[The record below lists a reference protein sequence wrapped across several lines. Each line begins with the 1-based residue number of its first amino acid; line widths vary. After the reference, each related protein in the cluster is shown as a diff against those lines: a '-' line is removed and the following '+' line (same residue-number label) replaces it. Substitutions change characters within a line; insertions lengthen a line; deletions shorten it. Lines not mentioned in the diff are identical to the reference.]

1 MNKTSFNYFLVMK
14 KLICFLSLMA
24 VVSFV
29 KAQVTGLN
37 KKEVALM
44 RKAIATNASYKKA
57 FEPYQQA
64 ADSALHQTP
73 NPIVEIL
80 SQGLLAG
87 DPRKTASL
95 KAVED
100 AYKTYALALAYT
112 YLGKKEYLIKATDF
126 LKAWAN
132 TNKATGDPINQT
144 KLEDMVTAYDLVRSK
159 IKADERTLIDTWMK
173 SIADAMVN
181 SATAKG
187 NRGTAINNWNS
198 HRIKMIT
205 LIAYTLHD
213 DSYNSIITQEL
224 EKQLNVNLN
233 PDGTTHDLLERDAFH
248 YQTYDLEPL
257 LSTCI
262 AIYRAGGKNYFSYQT
277 ANGSSI
283 KKCVDYMTPFMTGEK
298 THPEF
303 VNSKVAFD
311 LKRAQNNEKGYAP
324 GTLFEPKNGIETFAL
339 AAYFDDGYA
348 DIIRKAA
355 HDDNY
360 FNWRLAIN
368 KLAADAG
375 APK

>member
-1 MNKTSFNYFLVMK
+1 MK
-14 KLICFLSLMA
+14 KLICFLSLMT
-24 VVSFV
+24 VVFAV
-29 KAQVTGLN
+29 KAQMTSLN

-44 RKAIATNASYKKA
+44 RKAINSNADYKKA

-64 ADSALHQTP
+64 ADSALNQTP

-112 YLGKKEYLIKATDF
+112 YFGKATYLTKATDF
-126 LKAWAN
+126 LTAWAT

-144 KLEDMVTAYDLVRSK
+144 KLEDMVTAYDLVRNK
-159 IKADERTLIDTWMK
+159 MKPDPRTLIDAWMK
-173 SIADAMVN
+173 SIADTLVN
-181 SATAKG
+181 SPYAKG
-187 NRGTAINNWNS
+187 GRGTAINNWNS

-213 DSYNSIITQEL
+213 ESYNSIITQEL

-257 LSTCI
+257 ISTCI
-262 AIYRAGGKNYFSYQT
+262 AIYQATGKNYFTYQT

-303 VNSKVAFD
+303 VKSKVPFD

-339 AAYFDDGYA
+339 AAYFDDDYTV
-348 DIIRKAA
+348 IIRKAA
-355 HDDNY
+355 HNSTY
-360 FNWRLAIN
+360 MNWRLAIN
-368 KLAADAG
+368 KVAADAAG
-375 APK
+375 AK